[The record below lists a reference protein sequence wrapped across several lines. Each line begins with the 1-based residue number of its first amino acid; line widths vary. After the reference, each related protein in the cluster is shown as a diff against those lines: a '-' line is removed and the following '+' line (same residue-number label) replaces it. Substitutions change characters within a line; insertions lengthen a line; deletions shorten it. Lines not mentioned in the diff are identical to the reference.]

1 MNNSELVQIADILPP
16 TAPVSPSVDFSFVFF
31 LLIAVVAVIGFW
43 YQRSS
48 KQQLKR
54 LHKQYQQ
61 RKIDNRRCAFRLSNL
76 LRKKKPLHRNNQHH
90 NTSASSLPAKQNNNA
105 WQEYSTT
112 LQVAC
117 YSRRGL
123 DDDAMSQLLQE
134 TERWL

>member
-16 TAPVSPSVDFSFVFF
+16 TAPVSPSVDLSLVLF

-43 YQRSS
+43 YRRSS

-61 RKIDNRRCAFRLSNL
+61 HKIDNRRCAFQLSEL
-76 LRKKKPLHRNNQHH
+76 LRQNRQHQEPGTTTSSTQQKNQ
-90 NTSASSLPAKQNNNA
+90 S

-112 LQVAC
+112 LQIAC
-117 YSRRGL
+117 YSRQGL
-123 DDDAMSQLLQE
+123 DDDAMTQLLSE
-134 TERWL
+134 SARWL

>member
-1 MNNSELVQIADILPP
+1 MNDSELVQIADILSP
-16 TAPVSPSVDFSFVFF
+16 TAPVSPSVDLSLVFF
-31 LLIAVVAVIGFW
+31 LLIAAVAVIGFW
-43 YQRSS
+43 YRCSS

-54 LHKQYQQ
+54 LRKQYQQ
-61 RKIDNRRCAFRLSNL
+61 RKIDNRRCAFQLRDL
-76 LRKKKPLHRNNQHH
+76 LHQNSQRHD
-90 NTSASSLPAKQNNNA
+90 TSASSLSAQQNNYT

-117 YSRRGL
+117 FSRQGL